1 MATDDKARN
10 IADELAELRA
20 QVEALLKD
28 RVEPTAARVAHQA
41 EGYARQAADE
51 VRHRADQLS
60 GTVREQPLVAI
71 LVAGVIGWLIGRV
84 TR

>member
-1 MATDDKARN
+1 MATDDNARN
-10 IADELAELRA
+10 IADELTELRN
-20 QVEALLKD
+20 QVETLLKD
-28 RVEPTAARVAHQA
+28 RVEPAAAHVAQQA

-60 GTVREQPLVAI
+60 GTVRDQPLVAI
-71 LVAGVIGWLIGRV
+71 LVAGVIGWLVGRV